1 MPSPDPPTGP
11 APADRARFVR
21 ALKLVALFGL
31 GVAALAVALV
41 HDPADGF
48 RIHMLIA
55 TFLGVFLSVMLAGGL
70 MLLIFASSRSG
81 HDDAAHHF
89 SPEDE

>member
-31 GVAALAVALV
+31 GVALV

-55 TFLGVFLSVMLAGGL
+55 TFLGVFLSVMMAGGL

>member
-1 MPSPDPPTGP
+1 MPSPDPITGP

-21 ALKLVALFGL
+21 ALKLVTLFGL
-31 GVAALAVALV
+31 VVAALAVFLV
-41 HDPADGF
+41 HDPADGL

-55 TFLGVFLSVMLAGGL
+55 TFLGVFLSVMMAGGL

-81 HDDAAHHF
+81 HDEAAHRF
-89 SPEDE
+89 TPEDE